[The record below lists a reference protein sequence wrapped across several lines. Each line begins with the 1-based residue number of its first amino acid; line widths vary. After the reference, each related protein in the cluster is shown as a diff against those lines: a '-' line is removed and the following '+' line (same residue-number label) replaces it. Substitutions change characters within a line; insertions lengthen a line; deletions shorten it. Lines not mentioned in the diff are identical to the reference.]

1 MSECRPCDPEYRYYC
16 GTSRCRFLQELIVSH
31 LTTYSS
37 TETTLCY
44 VQLLHTQNN
53 RTCKRHH
60 TLYFATLHRPGILQS
75 TLLTSG
81 LTWKLCNAL
90 PGWTRRTC
98 HSSHHT
104 RLFKR
109 QISRNGISR
118 ARRSSTRKIHET
130 APSRTSDQTTGSDHC
145 ALADSGQDYRSRH
158 DQDCER
164 PSEQRIATSDAWR
177 ERNRIEG

>member
-1 MSECRPCDPEYRYYC
+1 MLLLPLSARHSKC
-16 GTSRCRFLQELIVSH
+16 VSNFVNSSQIRNFACIQ
-31 LTTYSS
+31 LTDHTRSHHI
-37 TETTLCY
+37 
-44 VQLLHTQNN
+44 LHFA
-53 RTCKRHH
+53 HH
-60 TLYFATLHRPGILQS
+60 VYFATLHRPGILQS